1 MCINLSYENK
11 IYLSRMKAKLSRTI
25 DSMNDSIVY
34 VVEEFDKKYT
44 EFGGIVLRKFNNF
57 WNSRHMGSRRYSYTR
72 ANSSYMS
79 PTNSNSRISPFEIIT
94 TDISSQI
101 NQKTFDTHNVVITV
115 EEDDD
120 NSNTNTNTNSEQNMS
135 TLNQR
140 KSQENSQPKSQ
151 EMVEKHFIDKTES
164 FLDDAWDII
173 NGND

>member
-25 DSMNDSIVY
+25 DNMNDSIVY
-34 VVEEFDKKYT
+34 AVEEFDKKYI

-57 WNSRHMGSRRYSYTR
+57 WNSRHTGSRRYSYTR
-72 ANSSYMS
+72 ANSGYMS

-101 NQKTFDTHNVVITV
+101 SEKNFDTHNVVINV

-120 NSNTNTNTNSEQNMS
+120 NSNTNTNSEQNMS
-135 TLNQR
+135 ILNQR
-140 KSQENSQPKSQ
+140 KPQENYQPKSQ